1 MKGNHLLD
9 KFEDPQGDVIDVW
22 NKYKEEI
29 PAFYRNMLL
38 IRRFE
43 ERCGRLY
50 MEQKISGFLHLY
62 IGEEAIA
69 TGAISA
75 LRGDDYIITHY
86 RDHGHA
92 LARGVD
98 VGAIMAELMGKATGC
113 SGGKGGSMHLFDIS
127 KGFMGGHAIVGAH
140 LPIAVG
146 LAFAIKQQKK
156 DSVVVCFFG
165 DGAVNQGEFHEAM
178 NLAAVWKL
186 PVLFVLENNLYGMGS
201 HVSRTHAGGPDMYQI
216 ADSYKMGTLQ
226 VDGMD
231 VIEVRHYVDVAL
243 EKLRSGEGPLFLE
256 AKTYRFRG
264 HSMADPS
271 AYRDSSEVVEWQEK
285 DPIDN
290 LRKLA
295 IKHNIF
301 EESDLEKIDE
311 GVQKTIDDAVA
322 FADESDEPDMSELYN
337 NIYEN
342 I

>member
-1 MKGNHLLD
+1 MLD
-9 KFEDPQGDVIDVW
+9 KFQDPQGDAVEIF
-22 NKYKEEI
+22 NEYKEEI
-29 PAFYRNMLL
+29 PAFYKNMLL

-43 ERCGRLY
+43 EQCGRLY
-50 MEQKISGFLHLY
+50 MEQKIKGFLHLY

-69 TGAISA
+69 TGAISG
-75 LRGDDYIITHY
+75 LRDDDYIITHY

-92 LARGVD
+92 LARGLD
-98 VGAIMAELMGKATGC
+98 VGAVMAELMGKATGC
-113 SGGKGGSMHLFDIS
+113 SGGKGGSMHLFDVS

-146 LAFAIKQQKK
+146 LAFAIKQQKR
-156 DSVVVCFFG
+156 DSVVLCFFG

-178 NLAAVWKL
+178 NLSSVWNL

-201 HVSRTHAGGPDMYQI
+201 HVSRTHAAGSDMYKI
-216 ADSYKMGTLQ
+216 AESYNMGTFQ

-231 VIEVRHYVDVAL
+231 VIEVRHHVDKAL
-243 EKLRSGEGPLFLE
+243 EHLRKGEGPLFLE

-271 AYRDSSEVVEWQEK
+271 AYRESSEVVQWQEK

-290 LRKLA
+290 LAKLA
-295 IKHNIF
+295 IQYDIF
-301 EESDLEKIDE
+301 KESDLEKIDKE
-311 GVQKTIDDAVA
+311 IQETVDDAIA
-322 FADESDEPDMSELYN
+322 FADQSDEPDMADLHN

>member
-1 MKGNHLLD
+1 MLD
-9 KFEDPQGDVIDVW
+9 KFQDPQGDAVEIF
-22 NKYKEEI
+22 NEYKEEI
-29 PAFYRNMLL
+29 PAFYKNMLL

-43 ERCGRLY
+43 EQCGRLY
-50 MEQKISGFLHLY
+50 MEQKIKGFLHLY

-69 TGAISA
+69 TGAISG
-75 LRGDDYIITHY
+75 LRDDDYIITHY

-92 LARGVD
+92 LARGLD
-98 VGAIMAELMGKATGC
+98 VGAVMAELMGKATGC
-113 SGGKGGSMHLFDIS
+113 SGGKGGSMHLFDVS

-146 LAFAIKQQKK
+146 LAFAIKQQKR
-156 DSVVVCFFG
+156 DSVVLCFFG

-178 NLAAVWKL
+178 NLSSVWNL

-201 HVSRTHAGGPDMYQI
+201 HVSRTHAAGSDMYKI
-216 ADSYKMGTLQ
+216 AESYNMGTLQ

-231 VIEVRHYVDVAL
+231 VIEVRHHVDKAL
-243 EKLRSGEGPLFLE
+243 EHLRKGEGPLFLE

-271 AYRDSSEVVEWQEK
+271 AYRESSEVVQWQEK

-290 LRKLA
+290 LAKLA
-295 IKHNIF
+295 IQYDIF
-301 EESDLEKIDE
+301 KESDLEKIDKE
-311 GVQKTIDDAVA
+311 IQETVDDAIA
-322 FADESDEPDMSELYN
+322 FADESDEPDMADLHN

>member
-1 MKGNHLLD
+1 MLD
-9 KFEDPQGDVIDVW
+9 KFQDPQGDAVEIF
-22 NKYKEEI
+22 NEYKEEI
-29 PAFYRNMLL
+29 PAFYKNMLL

-43 ERCGRLY
+43 EQCGRLY
-50 MEQKISGFLHLY
+50 MEQKIKGFLHLY

-69 TGAISA
+69 TGAISG
-75 LRGDDYIITHY
+75 LRDDDYIITHY

-92 LARGVD
+92 LARGLD
-98 VGAIMAELMGKATGC
+98 VGAVMAELMGKATGC
-113 SGGKGGSMHLFDIS
+113 SGGKGGSMHLFDVS

-146 LAFAIKQQKK
+146 LAFAIKQQKR
-156 DSVVVCFFG
+156 DSVVLCFFG

-178 NLAAVWKL
+178 NLSAVWNL

-201 HVSRTHAGGPDMYQI
+201 HVSRTHAAGSDMYKI
-216 ADSYKMGTLQ
+216 AESYNMGTLQ

-231 VIEVRHYVDVAL
+231 VIEVRHHVDKAL
-243 EKLRSGEGPLFLE
+243 EHLRKGEGPLFLE

-271 AYRDSSEVVEWQEK
+271 AYRESSEVVQWQEK

-290 LRKLA
+290 LAKLA
-295 IKHNIF
+295 IQYDIF
-301 EESDLEKIDE
+301 KESDLEKIDKE
-311 GVQKTIDDAVA
+311 IQETVDDAIA
-322 FADESDEPDMSELYN
+322 FADQSDEPDMADLHN